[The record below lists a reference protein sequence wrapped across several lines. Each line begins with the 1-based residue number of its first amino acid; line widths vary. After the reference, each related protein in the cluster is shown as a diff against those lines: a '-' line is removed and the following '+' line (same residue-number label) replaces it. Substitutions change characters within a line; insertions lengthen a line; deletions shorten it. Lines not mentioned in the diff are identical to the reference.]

1 MITAAPKI
9 SFKEI
14 ILNQRCLSDLIGSVL
29 TSHTFT
35 LNLQNLK
42 KKIYRIRISEDRTW
56 KYVFLKNVP

>member
-42 KKIYRIRISEDRTW
+42 KKSTELG
-56 KYVFLKNVP
+56 FLKIEPGNMYF